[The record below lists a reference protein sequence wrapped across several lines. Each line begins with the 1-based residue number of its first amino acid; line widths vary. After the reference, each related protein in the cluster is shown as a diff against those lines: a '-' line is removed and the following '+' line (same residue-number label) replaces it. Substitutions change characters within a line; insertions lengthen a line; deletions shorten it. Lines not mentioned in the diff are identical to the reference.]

1 MTETMTEKQATGAF
15 EKFLELLKNIE
26 RTKKQA
32 FSDFKKA
39 TEALAAAKKSYAAA
53 ELNREADLID
63 DKELKQAAKALED
76 ASIAYDKAKLRYEA
90 SMSPDAFSEVVA
102 EGSKGRKLAEEAVAE
117 GKKAM
122 DELEK
127 KRKQLSDK
135 LPELKEKYLALVEE
149 YFKYQAEEMDISK
162 QLKQIAEVVP
172 DIVPPRY
179 IRDRERGY
187 MTYQEFLIIE
197 KLDIY
202 QRIYN
207 AVPKFRCTRYL

>member
-1 MTETMTEKQATGAF
+1 
-15 EKFLELLKNIE
+15 
-26 RTKKQA
+26 
-32 FSDFKKA
+32 
-39 TEALAAAKKSYAAA
+39 
-53 ELNREADLID
+53 
-63 DKELKQAAKALED
+63 
-76 ASIAYDKAKLRYEA
+76 
-90 SMSPDAFSEVVA
+90 
-102 EGSKGRKLAEEAVAE
+102 
-117 GKKAM
+117 M